1 MSFIVRVTTR
11 TFEVHA
17 LAYPLGLLFAGFLVR
32 TILGAAVVVVLVLFL
47 WKVSKLADAYAKK
60 LKSK

>member
-1 MSFIVRVTTR
+1 MSFIVRATTR
-11 TFEVHA
+11 VLEVHE
-17 LAYPLGLLFAGFLVR
+17 LAYPTGLLFAGFLVR

-47 WKVSKLADAYAKK
+47 WKVSKLADAYAEK